1 MKTISRFPPSLLGFA
16 ALLLAAA
23 VATPLQAQVQAQ
35 ARGPGLQVPAA
46 RSGAM
51 PLDHAARTRQGLY
64 LRHAEAEALD
74 RRLRG
79 AVVWVDTGCCA
90 GDGADL
96 AMLTAFGMQ
105 AALDLDN
112 DAPFLVTGDD
122 QRLAALVVN
131 RLTDAGLRRVYLVTR

>member
-1 MKTISRFPPSLLGFA
+1 MNTIVRTPHPVLGFA
-16 ALLLAAA
+16 ALLLAATA
-23 VATPLQAQVQAQ
+23 ATPLQAQAQ
-35 ARGPGLQVPAA
+35 ARGPGLQPPAA
-46 RSGAM
+46 RGSAM
-51 PLDHAARTRQGLY
+51 PLDHAARTRPGLY

-90 GDGADL
+90 GDGMEL

-105 AALDLDN
+105 AAMDLDN

-122 QRLAALVVN
+122 QRLAALLVN